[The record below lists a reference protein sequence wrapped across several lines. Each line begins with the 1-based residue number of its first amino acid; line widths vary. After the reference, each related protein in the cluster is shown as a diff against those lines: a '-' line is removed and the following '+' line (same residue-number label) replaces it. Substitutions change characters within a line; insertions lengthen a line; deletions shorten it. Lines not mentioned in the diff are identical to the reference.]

1 MRTRDVMTREPVTV
15 RPGSS
20 ARDAAATLV
29 ERGFTMLPVVDDEGF
44 FRGVV
49 TETDLL
55 HDRLPVDPRPL
66 VYRRVDPERAV
77 PPVLVSDAMSR
88 PAVVAEPAMDVAD
101 LAELMLEHGVRS
113 APVLDGGRL
122 AGVVTRRDLLRVIS
136 RHDRLV
142 ESEVR
147 HRLGRYAD
155 PARWRVSV
163 VEGQVE
169 VLDDLDDD
177 EDRHV
182 IRVLAEAVPGVVR
195 VRVTK
200 AEHAADHG

>member
-1 MRTRDVMTREPVTV
+1 
-15 RPGSS
+15 
-20 ARDAAATLV
+20 
-29 ERGFTMLPVVDDEGF
+29 
-44 FRGVV
+44 
-49 TETDLL
+49 
-55 HDRLPVDPRPL
+55 
-66 VYRRVDPERAV
+66 
-77 PPVLVSDAMSR
+77 
-88 PAVVAEPAMDVAD
+88 
-101 LAELMLEHGVRS
+101 VRS